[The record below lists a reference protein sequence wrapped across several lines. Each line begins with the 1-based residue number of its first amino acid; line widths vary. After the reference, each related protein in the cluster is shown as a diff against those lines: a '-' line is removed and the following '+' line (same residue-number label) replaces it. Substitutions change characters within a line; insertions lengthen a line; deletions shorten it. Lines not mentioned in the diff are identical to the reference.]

1 MKTFKQLITELR
13 AVTPTEGVKIPRYLR
28 SNEVE
33 DDVSNTSGIPPLL
46 RKPVGE
52 VGVKPETNAEI
63 AKPAAAVST
72 STPVAK
78 PTIVS
83 APTPEPTVINPQ
95 SKVIKMGPSD
105 AGYHPNVGNANVQRP
120 SPTYTVGERE
130 SLSKIA
136 AKHGVSVQDIMK
148 MNKGIKDPNNVP
160 AGTKIRTR

>member
-33 DDVSNTSGIPPLL
+33 DDVSNTNGIPPLL

-52 VGVKPETNAEI
+52 VGVQPEV

-78 PTIVS
+78 PTI
-83 APTPEPTVINPQ
+83 APEPTPEPTVVNPQ
-95 SKVIKMGPSD
+95 PKVIKMGPSD
-105 AGYHPNVGNANVQRP
+105 SGYHPNVGNPNIQRP